1 MTKTKI
7 IVLVSVLALVLA
19 GAVVAVKML
28 FFPSVNDRYFNTN
41 SARLR
46 QAPPGLVVVRPT
58 HFANTAKRSSPQ
70 NQIGYTSVKGAQWM
84 VGINVTFHQLIA
96 TAYSYNPG
104 RIALPINPPQ
114 GNYDFLVTVPKDPE
128 AHLQSAVRRKLG
140 YTAQTETRDTS
151 VLALK
156 VENPNSPGL
165 KVSADSEKVNTDL
178 KNGRLYFT
186 HQPLTVVT
194 DGLEGILK
202 TPVVDKTGLTNFY
215 DFSLIWDAQT
225 AKQIQSGTLDNET
238 GKKILA
244 EWGLG
249 LEPDTAS
256 IEMLVVKRAM

>member
-1 MTKTKI
+1 MTKTKTT
-7 IVLVSVLALVLA
+7 VLVSVTVLVLIALV
-19 GAVVAVKML
+19 VVVKMI
-28 FFPSVNDRYFNTN
+28 FFPSVSDKFFQTN

-70 NQIGYTSVKGAQWM
+70 NQVGYASVKGAQWM
-84 VGINVTFHQLIA
+84 VGINVTFQQLIA

-104 RIALPINPPQ
+104 RIALPVGAPKV
-114 GNYDFLVTVPKDPE
+114 NYDFLVTVPEDPQ
-128 AHLQSAVRRKLG
+128 AHLQSAIRRKLG
-140 YTAQTETRDTS
+140 YVAQPETRDTP

-165 KVSADSEKVNTDL
+165 KVSPDSEKENTNV

-186 HQPLTVVT
+186 HQKLSVVT
-194 DGLEGILK
+194 DGLEGIMK
-202 TPVVDKTGLTNFY
+202 TPVVDKTDLTNFY
-215 DFSLIWDAQT
+215 DFSLVWDAQT
-225 AKQIQSGTLDNET
+225 QRAIQTGTLDNET

-256 IEMLVVKRAM
+256 IEMLVVKKAD

>member
-1 MTKTKI
+1 MTKTKTT
-7 IVLVSVLALVLA
+7 VLVSVIALVLIA
-19 GAVVAVKML
+19 LVVAVKMI
-28 FFPSVNDRYFNTN
+28 FFPSVSDKFFQTN

-58 HFANTAKRSSPQ
+58 HFGNSSKRSSPQ

-104 RIALPINPPQ
+104 RIALPFNPPK
-114 GNYDFLVTVPKDPE
+114 GNFDFLVTVPKDPE
-128 AHLQSAVRRKLG
+128 AHLQSAIRRKLG
-140 YTAQTETRDTS
+140 YMAQTETRDTS
-151 VLALK
+151 VLVLK
-156 VENPNSPGL
+156 VEDPNSSGL
-165 KVSADSEKVNTDL
+165 KVSTAKSDNLAE

-186 HQPLTVVT
+186 HQRLTTIT
-194 DGLEGILK
+194 DALEGILK
-202 TPVVDKTGLTNFY
+202 MPVVDKTGLTNFY
-215 DFSLIWDAQT
+215 DFSLVWDTKTAQ
-225 AKQIQSGTLDNET
+225 QIQNGTLDNET

-256 IEMLVVKRAM
+256 IEMLVVKKAD